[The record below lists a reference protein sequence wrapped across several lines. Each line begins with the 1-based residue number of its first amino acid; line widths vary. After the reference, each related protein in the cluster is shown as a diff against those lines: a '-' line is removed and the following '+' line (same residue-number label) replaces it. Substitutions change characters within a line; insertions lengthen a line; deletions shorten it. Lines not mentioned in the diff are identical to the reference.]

1 MALTSERAARMRT
14 AIALS
19 TGVAAMAGLF
29 AWRVVATS
37 RERLG
42 DLARLVE
49 DRYGYFS
56 IELVIGAFALTMAAT
71 LTAQWLAV
79 SPLAGLTRTL
89 KSMQR
94 DLRIR
99 SRVRG
104 EDEIG
109 QLGEA
114 IDALAAVQGDEK
126 ASLEEDRD
134 RLIAILES
142 MAEGV
147 LVTGRGNG
155 RDGVVVLANA
165 ALRSMLLLERSIV
178 GRPPM
183 EAIRVAGLDE
193 VLARAASTAP
203 GEATIDRPTGDGATG
218 ELEIGGMR
226 PRRVLVRAA
235 PIRRKGK
242 RGDPSG
248 NEAVGLVAVFN
259 DVTEL
264 RRLEAVR
271 RDFVANVSHELR
283 TPIAAISNAAETLL
297 AGALS
302 DAQAAADFT
311 GIISRH
317 AVRLKN
323 LVDDLLELS
332 KIEAKEWRLA
342 IEPVDVRGAA
352 LAALDAV
359 RPNASSRNA
368 EVRDLVPDDLP
379 PIAVDRRAVDQVLV
393 NLLDNAIKYA
403 GSRGPIE
410 LAAKR
415 DGNTI
420 VFSVKDRGA
429 GIEPRHLPRL
439 FERFYRVDPGRS
451 RAVGGTGLGL
461 SIVKHLV
468 EAMSG
473 RIEVQSSVGVGTTF
487 FVHLRIASDELI
499 AKAAAEAPSERIA
512 LG

>member
-1 MALTSERAARMRT
+1 
-14 AIALS
+14 
-19 TGVAAMAGLF
+19 
-29 AWRVVATS
+29 
-37 RERLG
+37 
-42 DLARLVE
+42 
-49 DRYGYFS
+49 
-56 IELVIGAFALTMAAT
+56 
-71 LTAQWLAV
+71 
-79 SPLAGLTRTL
+79 
-89 KSMQR
+89 
-94 DLRIR
+94 
-99 SRVRG
+99 
-104 EDEIG
+104 
-109 QLGEA
+109 
-114 IDALAAVQGDEK
+114 
-126 ASLEEDRD
+126 
-134 RLIAILES
+134 